1 MFLCAPN
8 QVECHCH
15 FKQWV
20 VDYNCDSVHP
30 YGGHIKEWSN
40 TNGDGFIGGGALKDR
55 WCTVKD
61 YRMTCKKPEFFMC
74 ENAL

>member
-40 TNGDGFIGGGALKDR
+40 TNGDGFIGGH
-55 WCTVKD
+55 
-61 YRMTCKKPEFFMC
+61 
-74 ENAL
+74 